1 MNKIEEL
8 IKEYCPDGVEYKELG
23 EICISLPKGT
33 LKQTEL
39 VENSKYPV
47 INSGKGLY
55 GYYFDYNNEGNT
67 ITIASR
73 GEYAG
78 YISFMKNK
86 FWAGGLCYP
95 YTVKDTSLYITKYL
109 FYYLKHKENYIMD
122 TMVARGSI
130 PALNKKDIEKIEIP
144 IPPIAIQEEIVNIL
158 DTFTEL
164 EAELEAELVLRKK
177 QYEYYRDKLLTFSPG
192 DSRVKWVSLSEL
204 GIFIRG
210 NGLQKK
216 DFTSEGVGCIH
227 YGQIYT
233 YYKTF
238 TDKTKSF
245 VSKQLANKL
254 KKAKPKDLIIAT
266 TSENVRDVA
275 KAVAWLGDEEICISG
290 DACIFRHNQNSKYM
304 SYLFQTQSFFKH
316 KKKYVT
322 GTKVIRINN
331 KDLGKFYF
339 PIPQLEEQERIVN
352 ILDKFESLVNDISIG
367 LPAEINARQQ
377 QYKYYRNKLLSFNKI

>member
-1 MNKIEEL
+1 MNKIEKL

-109 FYYLKHKENYIMD
+109 FYYLKHKEKYIMD

-177 QYEYYRDKLLTFSPG
+177 QYLYYRDKLLDFGTEQDNIVPWISLEDCFYIKNGYTPSKANKNFWFNGNIPWFRMEDIRENG
-192 DSRVKWVSLSEL
+192 RILSDS
-204 GIFIRG
+204 IQHI
-210 NGLQKK
+210 
-216 DFTSEGVGCIH
+216 
-227 YGQIYT
+227 
-233 YYKTF
+233 
-238 TDKTKSF
+238 TKQAIKGGKLFPANSII
-245 VSKQLANKL
+245 VATTATIGEHALLTVDALANQRFTFLTQKNNIFNMKYFYYYMFIIDEWCKSNTNVSGFASVDMVKFRKL
-254 KKAKPKDLIIAT
+254 K
-266 TSENVRDVA
+266 
-275 KAVAWLGDEEICISG
+275 
-290 DACIFRHNQNSKYM
+290 
-304 SYLFQTQSFFKH
+304 
-316 KKKYVT
+316 
-322 GTKVIRINN
+322 
-331 KDLGKFYF
+331 
-339 PIPQLEEQERIVN
+339 IPVPPLSEQERIVN

>member
-1 MNKIEEL
+1 MNKIEKL

-23 EICISLPKGT
+23 ELGYFYSGL
-33 LKQTEL
+33 
-39 VENSKYPV
+39 
-47 INSGKGLY
+47 SGKTKQD
-55 GYYFDYNNEGNT
+55 FDNGNCKFVTYKNIYNNFALDINIKDTVFIDKKEIQNT
-67 ITIASR
+67 IKYGDILFTASSEIR
-73 GEYAG
+73 EECGFSSVVNKQINEDIYLNSFCFG
-78 YISFMKNK
+78 YRLNNN
-86 FWAGGLCYP
+86 
-95 YTVKDTSLYITKYL
+95 L
-109 FYYLKHKENYIMD
+109 FLPNFLKHLFRSDDIRKLI
-122 TMVARGSI
+122 
-130 PALNKKDIEKIEIP
+130 NKTANGVTRFNISKDKFSKIEIP

-164 EAELEAELVLRKK
+164 EAELVLRKK
-177 QYEYYRDKLLTFSPG
+177 QYEYYRDKLLTFSPD

-316 KKKYVT
+316 KK
-322 GTKVIRINN
+322 NM
-331 KDLGKFYF
+331 
-339 PIPQLEEQERIVN
+339 
-352 ILDKFESLVNDISIG
+352 
-367 LPAEINARQQ
+367 
-377 QYKYYRNKLLSFNKI
+377 